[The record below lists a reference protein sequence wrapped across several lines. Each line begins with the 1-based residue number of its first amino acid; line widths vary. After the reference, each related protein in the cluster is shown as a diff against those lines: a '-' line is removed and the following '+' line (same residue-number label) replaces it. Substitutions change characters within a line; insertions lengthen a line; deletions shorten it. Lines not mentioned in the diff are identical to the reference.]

1 MYVTETKSKRGVR
14 QYRCVL
20 LRESYREGG
29 RVKNRT
35 IANLS
40 HCKPEE
46 IAAIRLGL
54 EHKGDLGALG
64 CLSDVEVAEGPSVGA
79 VWTVYD
85 LARRLGLEA
94 ALGGERAGRLAM
106 WQVLARVLDQGSRL
120 SAVRLARLHAACDVL
135 GLEGGFDEDALYGN
149 LHWLAEQQEAIE
161 RRLFRARRGQGAT
174 KLFFYDATSSYLEG
188 TENAL
193 ADWGYSRD
201 KKKGKKQIVIGLL
214 CDEAGEPVSVEVFR
228 GNTQDVMTFGA
239 QVRKVAERFG
249 CRHVTFVGDRGMIKS
264 AQIEDLSKAGF
275 HYITALTKPQIEVLL
290 RKGVLQMELFDETVC
305 EVQSDGIRYVL
316 RRNAQRAED
325 LAATRHDK
333 RQTVERVVEKKN
345 TYLAEHKRARVAVAV
360 REVRAKIAALKIT
373 AWLEVEAEDRQVRL
387 RVDEQALAAEA
398 HLDGCYVVKTS
409 LPAAVASTQTVHDR
423 YKDLAEVER
432 LFRTCKTTHLE
443 VRPVYVRTE
452 ASTRGHVLVVMLAY
466 LIVRALRRAWAA
478 LDVTVEEGL
487 AQLTTLCTQA
497 LTLPGKK
504 GRAHKIP
511 RPRDL
516 SEKLLR
522 AAGVRLPQ
530 ALPNRYAP
538 VVTRR
543 TLPERRTKP

>member
-1 MYVTETKSKRGVR
+1 MYLTETQSKSGAK

-40 HCKPEE
+40 HCKPQE
-46 IAAIRLGL
+46 IEAIRLAL
-54 EHKGDLGALG
+54 AHKDDLGALG
-64 CLSDVEVAEGPSVGA
+64 CLSDVEVAEGPSIGA
-79 VWTVYD
+79 VWTVYEV
-85 LARRLGLEA
+85 ARRLGLEE
-94 ALGGERAGRLAM
+94 ALGRERAGRLAL
-106 WQVLARVLDQGSRL
+106 WQVIARVMDQGSRL

-135 GLEGGFDEDALYGN
+135 GLDGGFDEDALYGN

-161 RRLFRARRGQGAT
+161 RRLFRARRQGRPPQ
-174 KLFFYDATSSYLEG
+174 LFLYDVTSSYLEG
-188 TENAL
+188 TQNAL
-193 ADWGYSRD
+193 ADFGYSRD

-214 CDEAGEPVSVEVFR
+214 CDEGGEPVSVEVFR

-249 CRHVTFVGDRGMIKS
+249 CHHVTFVGDRGMIKS
-264 AQIEDLSKAGF
+264 GQIEDLSRAGF
-275 HYITALTKPQIEVLL
+275 HYITALTKPQIDTLL
-290 RKGVLQMELFDETVC
+290 KRGVVQMELFDETVC

-316 RRNAQRAED
+316 RRNAQRADD
-325 LAATRHDK
+325 LAATRSDK
-333 RQTVERVVEKKN
+333 HRAVERLVEKKD

-360 REVRAKIAALKIT
+360 REVRAKIAALKI
-373 AWLEVEAEDRQVRL
+373 ASWLEVEAEDQHVRL
-387 RVDEQALAAEA
+387 RVDETALAAEA
-398 HLDGCYVVKTS
+398 HLDGCYVIKTD
-409 LPAAVASTQTVHDR
+409 LPASVADTKTVHDR

-432 LFRTCKTTHLE
+432 AFRTCKTAHLE
-443 VRPVYVRTE
+443 VRPVYVRSE

-466 LIVRALRRAWAA
+466 LIVRTLRRAWAA
-478 LDVTVEEGL
+478 FDLTVEEGL
-487 AQLTTLCTQA
+487 AHLTTLCTQE
-497 LTLPGKK
+497 LVLRGGKA
-504 GRAHKIP
+504 RAHKIP
-511 RPRDL
+511 RPREL

-530 ALPNRYAP
+530 ALPSRHAR